1 MRTEKIG
8 KDIVFKFDGFSDL
21 GDNALRS
28 SNPAKPSA
36 TGSKKFTESDS
47 VGDSHKL
54 LVQGWDKPTE
64 EIARITERVR
74 EQVGEVV
81 SPIIQ
86 FYNGTVGTRLDVGL
100 FTAGDPNC
108 FYSFYEEEGRRSER
122 FVRILVDS
130 AFSCGVPTED
140 IITRGGAIIALCDAL
155 NLCGYSTEVWST
167 IAVAENGGRPQGN
180 LYTLVPVQVA
190 GQPWDTR
197 SAIFPL
203 SHPSYLRR
211 LHFALVEGAGKAI
224 EDRFGDDRSYGRPLG
239 ITKGDTADTLVGG
252 ADILLTGQVG
262 NIKDITRDPAKWV
275 LSQLE
280 QCGAYVPQQF

>member
-21 GDNALRS
+21 GT
-28 SNPAKPSA
+28 SA
-36 TGSKKFTESDS
+36 TLGANPESAS
-47 VGDSHKL
+47 VTSAPNWCGGTKTVAEATGL
-54 LVQGWDKPTE
+54 LVDGWSKPTE

-81 SPIIQ
+81 APIIQ
-86 FYNGTVGTRLDVGL
+86 FSNGTVGTRLDVGL

-108 FYSFYEEEGRRSER
+108 FYSFFEEEGRRNER
-122 FVRILVDS
+122 FVRVIVDN
-130 AFSCGVPTED
+130 AFSSNVNPDD
-140 IITRGGAIIALCDAL
+140 IVTRGGAIIALCDAL
-155 NLCGYSTEVWST
+155 ALSGYSTEVWVT
-167 IAVAENGGRPQGN
+167 VAVSGRDGS

-203 SHPSYLRR
+203 AHPAFLRR
-211 LHFALVEGAGKAI
+211 LHFALVEGGGTDIVK
-224 EDRFGDDRSYGRPLG
+224 RFGQPVNYGSPKG
-239 ITKGDTADTLVGG
+239 ICKGDTVDTLVGG
-252 ADILLTGQVG
+252 GDILLSGQSG
-262 NIKDITRDPAKWV
+262 SISDIVRDPAKWV

-280 QCGAYVPQQF
+280 KCGAYLPQQY

>member
-21 GDNALRS
+21 GT
-28 SNPAKPSA
+28 SA
-36 TGSKKFTESDS
+36 TLGANPEFAS
-47 VGDSHKL
+47 VRGEPKWCGGTKTVAEATGL
-54 LVQGWDKPTE
+54 LVDGWSKPTE

-81 SPIIQ
+81 APIIQ

-108 FYSFYEEEGRRSER
+108 FYSFYEEEGRRAER
-122 FVRILVDS
+122 FVRVIVDN
-130 AFSCGVPTED
+130 AFSSNVNADD
-140 IITRGGAIIALCDAL
+140 IVTRGGAIIALCDAL
-155 NLCGYSTEVWST
+155 ALSGYSTEVWVT
-167 IAVAENGGRPQGN
+167 VAVSGRDGS

-203 SHPSYLRR
+203 AHPAFLRR
-211 LHFALVEGAGKAI
+211 LHFALVEGGGTDIVK
-224 EDRFGDDRSYGRPLG
+224 RFGDPVSYGSPKG
-239 ITKGDTADTLVGG
+239 ICKGDTVDTLVGG
-252 ADILLTGQVG
+252 ADILLSGQSG
-262 NIKDITRDPAKWV
+262 SISDIVRDPAKWV
-275 LSQLE
+275 LGQLE
-280 QCGAYVPQQF
+280 KCGAYLPQQF

>member
-21 GDNALRS
+21 GANATLGA
-28 SNPAKPSA
+28 NPEFASTTSAPKWCGGTKTVAEA
-36 TGSKKFTESDS
+36 TG
-47 VGDSHKL
+47 L
-54 LVQGWDKPTE
+54 LVDGWSKPTE

-81 SPIIQ
+81 APIIQ
-86 FYNGTVGTRLDVGL
+86 FSNGTVGTRLDVGL

-108 FYSFYEEEGRRSER
+108 FYSFFEEEGRRNER
-122 FVRILVDS
+122 FVRVIVDN
-130 AFSCGVPTED
+130 AFSSGVNPDD
-140 IITRGGAIIALCDAL
+140 IVTRGGAIIALCDAL
-155 NLCGYSTEVWST
+155 ALSGYSTEVWVT
-167 IAVAENGGRPQGN
+167 VAVSGRDGS

-203 SHPSYLRR
+203 AHPAFLRR
-211 LHFALVEGAGKAI
+211 LHFALVEGGGTDI
-224 EDRFGDDRSYGRPLG
+224 VRRFGDPVNYGSPKG
-239 ITKGDTADTLVGG
+239 IRKGDTVDTLVGG
-252 ADILLTGQVG
+252 GDILLSGQSGSISDVV
-262 NIKDITRDPAKWV
+262 RDPAKWV

-280 QCGAYVPQQF
+280 KCGAYLPQQY